1 MSSFTELLNN
11 IFEIR
16 KSHFDRNLK
25 KLLTCP
31 SPCAR
36 IVFGS
41 QLQTQSV
48 ITKQTTLDNFDTF
61 SPHVKR
67 LGKIKSSRVDIDTK
81 IEEDEFASLLSHFKA
96 VKRVHLDSSRLA
108 E

>member
-41 QLQTQSV
+41 QLQMQS
-48 ITKQTTLDNFDTF
+48 QTTLDNFDTF

-67 LGKIKSSRVDIDTK
+67 LDKIKSSRVDTAKK

-96 VKRVHLDSSRLA
+96 VKKVHLDSSSKF
-108 E
+108 